1 MFGAEQQVPHGGRSD
16 EGAEL
21 DKRANKMSLRKK
33 LIAAGLLT
41 CRTAVVAERAK
52 FRCEYCKLDLLA
64 SAAAYRQWE
73 FDHIVPRTCD
83 GTDDVDNMACACMI
97 CNRVKNRFDPR
108 EVLGSKYTRA
118 DAIRVAT
125 DYIQA
130 QHEATTRHYVSKYRS
145 IIQEG

>member
-1 MFGAEQQVPHGGRSD
+1 
-16 EGAEL
+16 
-21 DKRANKMSLRKK
+21 MSLQEK

-41 CRTAVVAERAK
+41 CRTAEVAERAD
-52 FRCEYCKLDLLA
+52 FRCE
-64 SAAAYRQWE
+64 
-73 FDHIVPRTCD
+73 
-83 GTDDVDNMACACMI
+83 CACMI

-145 IIQEG
+145 IIQEASLSCAIRIA